1 MFGNLVPRNTQG
13 PQKVSPKI
21 LIHALSLQDST
32 KKPLFGL
39 CVGDFSAEN
48 MLQDIICRKYDAENC
63 LKICTYCINAW
74 KNSLNCLCRNN
85 SLRFICLKVKEKL
98 HAKIQLYFHH
108 IFCVEGLNFLN
119 NCCRYLRI
127 TKGSLKKKKKKKCGI
142 FHNKGGGVRPIFH
155 TFSKM
160 LEMA

>member
-1 MFGNLVPRNTQG
+1 MDVQGWNMFGNLVPRNIQG
-13 PQKVSPKI
+13 PQKVSPKPLI
-21 LIHALSLQDST
+21 LHFFYRILPKQ
-32 KKPLFGL
+32 LFGL
-39 CVGDFSAEN
+39 CVGVFSAEN

-108 IFCVEGLNFLN
+108 SFCVEGLPSENVSAYQIFLLKHIIKLFT
-119 NCCRYLRI
+119 CLKPICTHIYFLQYL
-127 TKGSLKKKKKKKCGI
+127 
-142 FHNKGGGVRPIFH
+142 
-155 TFSKM
+155 
-160 LEMA
+160 